1 MRVKGGFTN
10 RRRHKKVLKRA
21 SGYYSANSRCYTHA
35 VEKNDRALAYAYK
48 HRRLKKRD
56 FRALWNQRINA
67 AARLNGTT
75 YSRLIGGLAKAG
87 IDLNRKVLADLAIAD
102 TAAFAALCKHALTQP
117 TKTQTT

>member
-21 SGYYSANSRCYTHA
+21 KGYYSAGSRAYIHA
-35 VEKNDRALAYAYK
+35 VEKNDRGMAYAYK
-48 HRRLKKRD
+48 HRKMKKRE

-75 YSRLIGGLAKAG
+75 YSRLIGGLIKAG
-87 IDLNRKVLADLAIAD
+87 VEVNRKMLAELAVSDSAS
-102 TAAFAALCKHALTQP
+102 FAALCKHAMQP
-117 TKTQTT
+117 A

>member
-21 SGYYSANSRCYTHA
+21 KGYYSANSRAYVHA
-35 VEKNDRALAYAYK
+35 VEKNDRALAYSYK
-48 HRRLKKRD
+48 HRRMKKRE

-75 YSRLIGGLAKAG
+75 YSRLIGGLIKAG
-87 IDLNRKVLADLAIAD
+87 VEVNRKTLADLAISD
-102 TAAFAALCKHALTQP
+102 SAAFSALCKHAI
-117 TKTQTT
+117 K

>member
-21 SGYYSANSRCYTHA
+21 KGYYSANGRAYIHA

-48 HRRLKKRD
+48 HRRMKKRE

-75 YSRLIGGLAKAG
+75 YSRLIGGLIKAG
-87 IDLNRKVLADLAIAD
+87 VQIDRKSLADLAISD
-102 TAAFAALCKHALTQP
+102 TAAFSALCKHAMV
-117 TKTQTT
+117 

>member
-21 SGYYSANSRCYTHA
+21 KGFYSANGRCYVHA
-35 VEKNDRALAYAYK
+35 VEKTDRAMAYAYK
-48 HRRLKKRD
+48 HRKMKKRE

-75 YSRLIGGLAKAG
+75 YSRLIGGLNKAG
-87 IDLNRKVLADLAIAD
+87 IEINRKVLADLAMNDATGFSKICSQIA
-102 TAAFAALCKHALTQP
+102 A
-117 TKTQTT
+117 

>member
-21 SGYYSANSRCYTHA
+21 KGYYSANSRCYIHA
-35 VEKNDRALAYAYK
+35 VEKNDRAMAYAYR
-48 HRRLKKRD
+48 HRKVKKRD

-75 YSRLIGGLAKAG
+75 YSRLIGGLLKAG
-87 IDLNRKVLADLAIAD
+87 ITVDRKVLADPAIHD
-102 TAAFAALCKHALTQP
+102 TAGFSALCKHALQ
-117 TKTQTT
+117 